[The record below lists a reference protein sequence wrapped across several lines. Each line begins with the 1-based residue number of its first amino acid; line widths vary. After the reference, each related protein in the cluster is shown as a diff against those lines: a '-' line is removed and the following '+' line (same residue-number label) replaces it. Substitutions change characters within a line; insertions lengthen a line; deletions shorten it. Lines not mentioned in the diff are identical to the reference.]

1 MEGQN
6 IIMKTEKEATAD
18 LLMTKEIPG
27 KVKIMMQDDLHSTA
41 GALGIATAEVLDI
54 ARTEANQRPEIR
66 MVSKCEKHHIH
77 FHSEKDTKKENVLM
91 TQDIKILRLKKT
103 ILSQIDEDVNH
114 KDKAMITGIVEKSI
128 DTTDTD
134 AKKIYL
140 VIRVSIYIMTE
151 AVIKKK
157 TDNMERQSTVALPEE
172 PTKKRRTATT
182 EKISDGKRTDT
193 YPTDQERK
201 A

>member
-1 MEGQN
+1 
-6 IIMKTEKEATAD
+6 
-18 LLMTKEIPG
+18 
-27 KVKIMMQDDLHSTA
+27 
-41 GALGIATAEVLDI
+41 
-54 ARTEANQRPEIR
+54 

-91 TQDIKILRLKKT
+91 TQDKQTLLLKKT

-134 AKKIYL
+134 AKKIDL
-140 VIRVSIYIMTE
+140 TIRVSIYITSE
-151 AVIKKK
+151 AAITKR
-157 TDNMERQSTVALPEE
+157 TDNMERQSTVDLSEE
-172 PTKKRRTATT
+172 PNKKRRTATT
-182 EKISDGKRTDT
+182 ERISYGKRTGI
-193 YPTDQERK
+193 YPTDQERR